1 MANGSEMP
9 DEPPDAASPASGE
22 TAPAHQTAHQSGQPE
37 IDIVALA
44 ERVYRLMLAE
54 IRLDRARGLASDQG
68 G

>member
-9 DEPPDAASPASGE
+9 DESPDAASPASGE
-22 TAPAHQTAHQSGQPE
+22 TAPAHQSGQAE